1 MTPELSH
8 PRGSWTAPTSAPLLS
23 LSSQRRTLVCLP
35 SSPPTSVR
43 AQEKSPSSF
52 LGSWFSGLSPWSRRP
67 HPIRPDRP
75 KMGCQGFP
83 RGYLEEGCSD
93 AHLHWGR
100 SSTAGATATPT
111 PWVTPPRGPHSPAR
125 MPTSSACASRPRSH
139 WLCPPQTPKGAHLRP
154 APLDPPWGERHWP
167 CTQHWS
173 AFIFHHDEKNLY
185 ILWFTIYPEPPP
197 FAEPHLR
204 GTLGGPVTF
213 LTITT
218 FPVHSSTALS
228 RTDFR
233 NSHPRAGVHGRGCSD
248 HKQTHGGNT

>member
-52 LGSWFSGLSPWSRRP
+52 LGSWFSGRSPWSRRP

-93 AHLHWGR
+93 THLHWGALLYCR
-100 SSTAGATATPT
+100 GHSHPNPTGYSFPWTSHSCPDAHLLRLCIKASATLAVP
-111 PWVTPPRGPHSPAR
+111 
-125 MPTSSACASRPRSH
+125 SADTQGR
-139 WLCPPQTPKGAHLRP
+139 PPQACP
-154 APLDPPWGERHWP
+154 AGP
-167 CTQHWS
+167 
-173 AFIFHHDEKNLY
+173 
-185 ILWFTIYPEPPP
+185 
-197 FAEPHLR
+197 
-204 GTLGGPVTF
+204 TLGRTASAM
-213 LTITT
+213 
-218 FPVHSSTALS
+218 HTALVS
-228 RTDFR
+228 LYF
-233 NSHPRAGVHGRGCSD
+233 SS
-248 HKQTHGGNT
+248 